1 MNSHEQLSDDHT
13 YSEDGQQYLSF
24 LLEDEEYGID
34 ILRVQELR
42 GWAPVTPIPEMP
54 DYLRGVLNLR
64 GAIIPVID
72 LRLRFGL
79 PALEYGPTTVVIVI
93 KVQSEKGERIMGI
106 IVDAVAETYS
116 LATDQIQVSPQ
127 IGGVINSE
135 FITGLVAHEDKMIV
149 LMDIDQLMNSGE
161 LAVAAPAAG

>member
-1 MNSHEQLSDDHT
+1 M
-13 YSEDGQQYLSF
+13 
-24 LLEDEEYGID
+24 
-34 ILRVQELR
+34 
-42 GWAPVTPIPEMP
+42 
-54 DYLRGVLNLR
+54 
-64 GAIIPVID
+64 
-72 LRLRFGL
+72 
-79 PALEYGPTTVVIVI
+79 VIVI

-135 FITGLVAHEDKMIV
+135 FITGLVAHDDKMIV

-161 LAVAAPAAG
+161 LAVAAPVAG